1 MASAN
6 VTYDEK
12 QFICIKEYPIHELK
26 INHPLSYQKH
36 PRKHWTDKIHKQK
49 IHWNNDWIL
58 KFKLKD

>member
-36 PRKHWTDKIHKQK
+36 PRKH
-49 IHWNNDWIL
+49 
-58 KFKLKD
+58 